1 MATQCL
7 SFNSTC
13 STLIYGCYL
22 YTDDK
27 KTVPVST
34 GWISNGTN
42 VYSINSSG
50 MITAVTACS
59 SCQAD
64 ETYIE
69 SFCTGTTLYYTYA
82 DGNCGTYNT
91 LIEYNSA
98 TCGYES
104 NPYYCDC
111 GGGCAGSVDPC
122 YYNAC
127 SECPAP

>member
-7 SFNSTC
+7 SFNSIC
-13 STLIYGCYL
+13 STLAINCYL

-27 KTVPVST
+27 KTVPVSA
-34 GWISNGTN
+34 GWISDATN

-50 MITAVTACS
+50 MITSVTACS
-59 SCQAD
+59 SCQAN
-64 ETYIE
+64 ETYIGF
-69 SFCTGTTLYYTYA
+69 FCTGTTLYYTYA
-82 DGNCGTYNT
+82 DGDCGTYDT

-104 NPYYCDC
+104 WPYYCEC

-127 SECPAP
+127 VGCSPA

>member
-22 YTDDK
+22 YIDDK

-34 GWISNGTN
+34 GWVSDGTN
-42 VYSINSSG
+42 VYSVNSSG

-98 TCGYES
+98 TCGYSE
-104 NPYYCDC
+104 
-111 GGGCAGSVDPC
+111 GGGGVP
-122 YYNAC
+122 
-127 SECPAP
+127 EP